1 MLKWEERGG
10 NDIAGTDYRHGRAL
24 SAFFNEMIE
33 ASLGGAKVQRHKRG
47 TGSMYSFQRIAEGQV

>member
-1 MLKWEERGG
+1 MSEIAARLRIPKKTTEE
-10 NDIAGTDYRHGRAL
+10 IV
-24 SAFFNEMIE
+24 NEMIE